1 MSEEATAEL
10 DQVPVERDSCFIRC
24 VADEGVPI
32 ALGRDIE
39 FAFLQFSP
47 KIHGKSTRVV
57 DEETEEEGFA
67 LSPTLTEVARVRMG
81 PHQAMAFALATVD
94 SLLKTGRVNIEAL
107 EKSIAELVADARSVE
122 AQEE

>member
-1 MSEEATAEL
+1 MTEEAPTGL
-10 DQVPVERDSCFIRC
+10 DQVPVERDSCFVRC

-32 ALGRDIE
+32 GLGRDIE

-47 KIHGKSTRVV
+47 KIHSKSTRVV

-67 LSPTLTEVARVRMG
+67 LSPALTEVARVRMG
-81 PHQAMAFALATVD
+81 PHQAMAFALATID
-94 SLLKTGRVNIEAL
+94 SLLKSGRVNLEAL
-107 EKSIAELVADARSVE
+107 EKSITELVAEARSAE